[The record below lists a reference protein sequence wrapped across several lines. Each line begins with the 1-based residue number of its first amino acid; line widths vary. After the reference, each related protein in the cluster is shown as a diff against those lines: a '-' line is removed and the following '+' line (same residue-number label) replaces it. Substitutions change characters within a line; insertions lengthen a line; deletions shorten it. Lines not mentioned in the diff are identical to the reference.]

1 MRRFLRRH
9 VGDDSGMS
17 LTELLV
23 TMFITSILIAGTATL
38 VVGVSRTNGANI
50 DRTNQVDT
58 ARFGV
63 ERMVQALRTSVM
75 QSQLGCSGCTS
86 DAFIQG
92 ADYGAQ
98 FYANLNNAGGTVGPS
113 KVTFR
118 IVATGTGTG
127 DLRQTIQKPD
137 SATPSPTLGFQ
148 YTNLS
153 NVIDTVIARGVRTD
167 TGSPIFAYYD
177 GASARLPA
185 TSGALTATQL
195 KNVLAVE
202 VQLTVQASG
211 RRALPTTYVQR
222 LLLPNAEAVIRQN
235 EESSP

>member
-1 MRRFLRRH
+1 MRRFRIRRL
-9 VGDDSGMS
+9 GADAGMS

-50 DRTNQVDT
+50 DRTDQVDT
-58 ARFGV
+58 ARVGV

-75 QSQLGCSGCTS
+75 QSQLGCSGCTA

-98 FYANLNNAGGTVGPS
+98 FYANINNAGGTVGPS
-113 KVTFR
+113 KVTYR
-118 IVATGTGTG
+118 IVTTGTGTG
-127 DLRQTIQKPD
+127 DLRQTIQRPD

-148 YTNLS
+148 YTNTA
-153 NVIDTVIARGVRTD
+153 NIVDTVIARGVRTD
-167 TGSPIFAYYD
+167 TGAPMFAYFD
-177 GASARLPA
+177 GASARLVP
-185 TSGALTATQL
+185 TSGALTAAQL
-195 KNVLAVE
+195 KNVLAIE
-202 VQLTVQASG
+202 VQLTVQTPSQ
-211 RRALPTTYVQR
+211 RARPTTYVQR

-235 EESSP
+235 EETSP